1 MFAKVHWAWWVT
13 ALFLLAIAAGI
24 LSGCS
29 TGDLSFAK
37 AEARDLAAEIEQAKV
52 EMAELQAE
60 AQAAV
65 TAAQSDPTPEKVEK
79 ADEATTALQE
89 KARATAKKMVELES
103 LIGRIDAARLADA
116 EALAAAKEA
125 AEFLPSPWREV
136 ALMVGTLGVTLW
148 TSFGHTK
155 TLVSKE
161 REIGKSVVRSLD
173 TVGLT
178 EVQRDLIKQGPAAKA
193 LVDEAQG
200 RV

>member
-1 MFAKVHWAWWVT
+1 MFAKVHWAWWV
-13 ALFLLAIAAGI
+13 ALLFVGAVAVGVI
-24 LSGCS
+24 SGCN
-29 TGDLSFAK
+29 TAELPWAK
-37 AEARDLAAEIEQAKV
+37 AKARDLAAEIEQAKV

-65 TAAQSDPTPEKVEK
+65 TAAQSDPTPAKQEK

-173 TVGLT
+173 KVGLT
-178 EVQRDLIKQGPAAKA
+178 AEQLATIKQGPEAKA
-193 LVDEAQG
+193 LVNEAQG
-200 RV
+200 KV